1 MASATLR
8 VGADI
13 SEFQKATKQM
23 NDEMKTLDSAMK
35 ASASAAALADDK
47 FKGLKDQQSLLA
59 DKVKIASEAVQTQ
72 KSYIDTLAEKQEKLK
87 TKQSELTTK
96 IAETTEKWEAAKA
109 QYGKNSDEAKKLA
122 DDLGKLEK
130 QQKNNDSAIDSNITK
145 INAANKKLE
154 DNKDKLNQTEKALKD
169 VNKEVSSFKI
179 NELADNLGNAST
191 KMKDLGGSLTAGI
204 TVPIAAAVTGLG
216 LLASKAIDNA
226 DGIQKMSDVTG
237 ISAERLQELQ
247 YAGNNLGVSLDTIAG
262 AQAKLTKS
270 MAAAIDGTG
279 TQAEAFSTL
288 GISVTDSNG
297 NLRDAKDVMNEAFS
311 ALNGVG
317 NETERDALA
326 MSIFGKSAMELNPM
340 IKAGSDEMARLTEE
354 ARKVGAVL
362 SNEDISAMDAF
373 GDSMDAVKMAI
384 SAGFAKAFAELLPKL
399 QELMPVI
406 QDQIVPAIAGFAEGI
421 ADLIL
426 KFSNLPGPLQ
436 GIVGGAAGLTVAMG
450 PLLMLFGGIA
460 GGLSNILGLVG
471 SSGLIGGMS
480 GAAGATGGLSA
491 AFTALTGPVGIA
503 VAAVAAIGAVIAGAW
518 QNSEIFRDSV
528 GSAFESI
535 KVTIQ
540 DAFARISEAMGPA
553 LASFQG
559 FSSDVTPI
567 LQQIGDFLGT
577 YVVPIVKDFFNNFI
591 NGFAN
596 VIVAIAPFIEGL
608 GNLLAFI
615 GNLVGAVFALFNGD
629 WAAAWTF
636 AQSAG
641 QSFIDFLGN
650 GLEGLKNVFF
660 LIFGEL
666 IAKIQ
671 ESWTNIQTS
680 TTEAWNAITSFL
692 QTTLQS
698 IYDNTIGKLTETA
711 TGMAQKWNEA
721 KEDTQ
726 AKWEAIKQDL
736 ATKWNEIKQD
746 VTTKVTDTAKQVAD
760 KWQEAKTDSQQKWND
775 IKQDLATKWNE
786 IKQDVTTKVTDTAKQ
801 VADKWQEAKTDSQKK
816 WDDIKTDLASKW
828 DDIKKDITTKVT
840 DTATKVAEK
849 WEEAK
854 TDSST
859 KWSAIRE
866 DLKTKIGEIY
876 TNTIE
881 KAGSIFTDL
890 QSKWDAIKT
899 DTETKWDGIKGTI
912 ETAVKNLPEY
922 LKGIGSGMM
931 TEMAAGI
938 ALKINEVYTGVSTLV
953 TDVIQKFKDGFG
965 IASPSTVL
973 RDIGQF
979 MIQGLIKGLSGDS
992 LMSFVNNI
1000 VDQIKTAFSNGALNV
1015 GSIMATLGSSAMDF
1029 LSKIGINLGAGSVG
1043 LNGMFWGSPTG
1054 TSVSDENFAWDED
1067 FGDRAGSVGSQYHEG
1082 LDFNDTVGAGSPLYS
1097 IQNGVVSSAGYN
1109 GGYGNQ
1115 VVIDF
1120 GNGIAAAY
1128 SHLDSIAV
1136 EAGQAVS
1143 LGQIIG
1149 TVGNTGASYGAHLH
1163 FGLLING
1170 QLVDPMQLWSG
1181 ASFDVGSRYVPE
1193 DMIAMIHKGEAIIPA
1208 DQNPYVNSGG
1218 PVWSQG
1224 TKVEFTQNNYSPKE
1238 LSPSESARFAKRGL
1252 QEWALMMA

>member
-1 MASATLR
+1 
-8 VGADI
+8 
-13 SEFQKATKQM
+13 
-23 NDEMKTLDSAMK
+23 
-35 ASASAAALADDK
+35 
-47 FKGLKDQQSLLA
+47 
-59 DKVKIASEAVQTQ
+59 
-72 KSYIDTLAEKQEKLK
+72 
-87 TKQSELTTK
+87 
-96 IAETTEKWEAAKA
+96 
-109 QYGKNSDEAKKLA
+109 
-122 DDLGKLEK
+122 
-130 QQKNNDSAIDSNITK
+130 
-145 INAANKKLE
+145 
-154 DNKDKLNQTEKALKD
+154 
-169 VNKEVSSFKI
+169 
-179 NELADNLGNAST
+179 
-191 KMKDLGGSLTAGI
+191 MKDLGGSLTAGI

-326 MSIFGKSAMELNPM
+326 MSIFGKSAMELNPL

-362 SNEDISAMDAF
+362 SGEDIEALDAF

-384 SAGFAKAFAELLPKL
+384 SASFAKAFAELLPIL

-406 QDQIVPAIAGFAEGI
+406 QEKIIPAIAGFAEGI

-436 GIVGGAAGLTVAMG
+436 GLVGGAAGLTVAMG

-540 DAFARISEAMGPA
+540 DAFVRISEAMGPA

-559 FSSDVTPI
+559 FSADVTPI

-650 GLEGLKNVFF
+650 GLAGLKNVFF

-671 ESWTNIQTS
+671 EAWINIQTS

-692 QTTLQS
+692 QTTLQR

-736 ATKWNEIKQD
+736 AN
-746 VTTKVTDTAKQVAD
+746 
-760 KWQEAKTDSQQKWND
+760 
-775 IKQDLATKWNE
+775 KWNE

-849 WEEAK
+849 WQEAK

-890 QSKWDAIKT
+890 QSKWDEIKD
-899 DTETKWDGIKGTI
+899 DTEDKWDEIKGKI
-912 ETAVKNLPEY
+912 EEAVKNLPEH
-922 LKGIGSGMM
+922 LKGIGSAMM
-931 TEMAAGI
+931 SKMAEGI
-938 ALKINEVYTGVSTLV
+938 AATINEVYTGVSTLV
-953 TDVIQKFKDGFG
+953 TDVIDKFKTGFG
-965 IASPSTVL
+965 INSPSTVL

-979 MIQGLIKGLSGDS
+979 MIQGLIKGLSGDN

-1000 VDQIKTAFSNGALNV
+1000 VDQIKSAFSNGALNI

-1054 TSVSDENFAWDED
+1054 TSVFDENFAWDED

-1097 IQNGVVSSAGYN
+1097 IQNGVVSSAGWN
-1109 GGYGNQ
+1109 SGYGNQ
-1115 VVIDF
+1115 VIIDF

-1143 LGQIIG
+1143 LGQFIG

-1193 DMIAMIHKGEAIIPA
+1193 DMIARIHKGEAIIPA
-1208 DQNPYVNSGG
+1208 KENPYVNSGG
-1218 PVWSQG
+1218 PVLPQS
-1224 TKVEFTQNNYSPKE
+1224 KIEFTQNNYSPKE
-1238 LSPSESARFAKRGL
+1238 LSPSESARHAKRGL
-1252 QEWALMMA
+1252 QELGLMMA

>member
-87 TKQSELTTK
+87 TKQSELSTK

-204 TVPIAAAVTGLG
+204 TVPIAAALTGLG

-279 TQAEAFSTL
+279 TQAEAFDTL
-288 GISVTDSNG
+288 KVSVTDTNG

-384 SAGFAKAFAELLPKL
+384 SAGFAKAFTELLPKL

-436 GIVGGAAGLTVAMG
+436 GLVGGAAGLAVAMG

-559 FSSDVTPI
+559 FSADVTPI

-577 YVVPIVKDFFNNFI
+577 YVVPIVKGFFENFI
-591 NGFAN
+591 NGFAD
-596 VIVAIAPFIEGL
+596 VIVATAPFIEGL
-608 GNLLAFI
+608 GNLLSFI
-615 GNLVGAVFALFNGD
+615 GNFVGAVFAFFNGD

-636 AQSAG
+636 AQAAQ
-641 QSFIDFLGN
+641 QSFVDFIGN
-650 GLEGLKNVFF
+650 ALEGMQNLFF
-660 LIFGEL
+660 LVFGNL
-666 IAKIQ
+666 ATKIQ
-671 ESWTNIQTS
+671 ETWTNVQTS
-680 TTEAWNAITSFL
+680 TSEAWNAITSFL

-698 IYDNTIGKLTETA
+698 IHDNTIGKLTETA

-760 KWQEAKTDSQQKWND
+760 KWQEAKN
-775 IKQDLATKWNE
+775 
-786 IKQDVTTKVTDTAKQ
+786 
-801 VADKWQEAKTDSQKK
+801 
-816 WDDIKTDLASKW
+816 
-828 DDIKKDITTKVT
+828 
-840 DTATKVAEK
+840 
-849 WEEAK
+849 
-854 TDSST
+854 DSST
-859 KWSAIRE
+859 KWGEIRE

-890 QSKWDAIKT
+890 QSKWDEIKT

-912 ETAVKNLPEY
+912 ETAVKDLPEH
-922 LKGIGSGMM
+922 LKGIGSAMM
-931 TEMAAGI
+931 SKMAEGI
-938 ALKINEVYTGVSTLV
+938 AATINDVYTGVSTLV
-953 TDVIQKFKDGFG
+953 TDVIEKFKTGFG
-965 IASPSTVL
+965 INSPSTVL

-1000 VDQIKTAFSNGALNV
+1000 VDQIKATFSNGALNI
-1015 GSIMATLGSSAMDF
+1015 GTIMATLGSSAMDF

-1149 TVGNTGASYGAHLH
+1149 TVGNTGVIKITDQEQQPHYQWIPPQPLPRQTAH
-1163 FGLLING
+1163 
-1170 QLVDPMQLWSG
+1170 
-1181 ASFDVGSRYVPE
+1181 SR
-1193 DMIAMIHKGEAIIPA
+1193 
-1208 DQNPYVNSGG
+1208 
-1218 PVWSQG
+1218 
-1224 TKVEFTQNNYSPKE
+1224 
-1238 LSPSESARFAKRGL
+1238 KR
-1252 QEWALMMA
+1252 

>member
-72 KSYIDTLAEKQEKLK
+72 KSYIDTLADKQEKLK

-326 MSIFGKSAMELNPM
+326 MSVFGKSAMELNPL

-362 SNEDISAMDAF
+362 SGEDIEALDTF

-384 SAGFAKAFAELLPKL
+384 SASFAKAFAELLPKL

-406 QDQIVPAIAGFAEGI
+406 QEKIIPAIAGFAEGI

-436 GIVGGAAGLTVAMG
+436 GLVGGAAGLAVAMG

-559 FSSDVTPI
+559 FSADVTPI

-577 YVVPIVKDFFNNFI
+577 YVVPIVKGFFENFI
-591 NGFAN
+591 NGFAD
-596 VIVAIAPFIEGL
+596 VIVATAPFIEGL
-608 GNLLAFI
+608 GNLLSFI
-615 GNLVGAVFALFNGD
+615 GNFVGAVFALFNGD

-636 AQSAG
+636 AQTAQ
-641 QSFIDFLGN
+641 QSFVDFIGN
-650 GLEGLKNVFF
+650 ALEGMQNLFF
-660 LIFGEL
+660 LVFGNL
-666 IAKIQ
+666 ITKIQ
-671 ESWTNIQTS
+671 ETWTNVQTS
-680 TTEAWNAITSFL
+680 TSEAWNAITSFL

-698 IYDNTIGKLTETA
+698 IYDNTIGKVTETA
-711 TGMAQKWNEA
+711 KG
-721 KEDTQ
+721 
-726 AKWEAIKQDL
+726 
-736 ATKWNEIKQD
+736 
-746 VTTKVTDTAKQVAD
+746 VAD
-760 KWQEAKTDSQQKWND
+760 KWQETKTDSQQKWND

-786 IKQDVTTKVTDTAKQ
+786 IYANVTEKVKATTMDVAQ
-801 VADKWQEAKTDSQKK
+801 
-816 WDDIKTDLASKW
+816 
-828 DDIKKDITTKVT
+828 
-840 DTATKVAEK
+840 K

-854 TDSST
+854 LDAQQ
-859 KWSAIRE
+859 KWSDIRE
-866 DLKTKIGEIY
+866 DLRTKVGEIY
-876 TNTIE
+876 ENTIGKAQSILEDLVIKWE
-881 KAGSIFTDL
+881 KIRSDAG
-890 QSKWDAIKT
+890 
-899 DTETKWDGIKGTI
+899 TKWDEIKQRI
-912 ETAVKNLPEY
+912 SSAVSGLPEE
-922 LKGIGSGMM
+922 LKGIGSAMM
-931 TEMAAGI
+931 TKMADGI
-938 ALKINEVYTGVSTLV
+938 AATIEQVYTGVSTLV
-953 TDVIQKFKDGFG
+953 TEVIKRFKEGFG
-965 IASPSTVL
+965 INSPSTVL
-973 RDIGQF
+973 KEIGQF
-979 MIQGLIKGLSGDS
+979 MIEGLIKGLSGDN
-992 LMSFVNNI
+992 LMAFVNNI
-1000 VDQIKTAFSNGALNV
+1000 VESLKSAFSNGVLNV
-1015 GSIMATLGSSAMDF
+1015 GTLMATLGSSAAD
-1029 LSKIGINLGAGSVG
+1029 LLAKLGINLGGLGFGAAG
-1043 LNGMFWGSPTG
+1043 LNGMVWGSPTG
-1054 TSVSDENFAWDED
+1054 TSPLAENFAWDED
-1067 FGDRAGSVGSQYHEG
+1067 FGDRAGSVGSQYHQG
-1082 LDFNDTVGAGSPLYS
+1082 LDFNDTVGSGSPLYA

-1115 VVIDF
+1115 VILDF
-1120 GNGIAAAY
+1120 GNGIAASY
-1128 SHLDSIAV
+1128 SHLDSIGV
-1136 EAGQAVS
+1136 EAGQSVVM
-1143 LGQIIG
+1143 GQYIG
-1149 TVGNTGASYGAHLH
+1149 AVGNTGDSYGAHLH

-1170 QLVDPMQLWSG
+1170 EYVDPMMLWSG

-1208 DQNPYVNSGG
+1208 DQNPYKNSGG
-1218 PVWSQG
+1218 PVLSQD

-1238 LSPSESARFAKRGL
+1238 LSPSESARLAKRGL